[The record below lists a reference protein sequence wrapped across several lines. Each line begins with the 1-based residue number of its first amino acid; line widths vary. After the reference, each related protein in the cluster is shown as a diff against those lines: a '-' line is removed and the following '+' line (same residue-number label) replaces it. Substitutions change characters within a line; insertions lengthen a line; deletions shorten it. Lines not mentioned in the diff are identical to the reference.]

1 MPIEELAPNLIIEH
15 LEERLK
21 KMEVLHTK
29 LRNKNSKNP
38 QGHLRIH
45 RKGKYLEY
53 YHVTQAGDTCG
64 NYISTK
70 EKDLIQQLAQK
81 DHDIK
86 ILNALENEIAASRQ
100 YLNKIRSKGIS
111 SFYKKM
117 SPERRKLITPLT
129 FSDELYAETWQKTS
143 WKGRQFSKD
152 APEFYTSRGER
163 VRSKSELLIANAL
176 FQNNVPYRYEFPLSL
191 TRNSGSRITIY
202 PDFLC
207 LNKRTRSEFYWE
219 HFGLIDSPDYSNNVA
234 AKLRLYTENKILAG
248 KNLIITMETQS
259 EPLSTLTLNSL
270 IEAYL
275 L

>member
-1 MPIEELAPNLIIEH
+1 MPTEELAPNLIIEV

-21 KMEVLHTK
+21 KMEVLYAK
-29 LRNKNSKNP
+29 LRNKNNQNP

-53 YHVTQAGDTCG
+53 YQVTQAGDTCG

-70 EKDLIQQLAQK
+70 EKLLIRQLAQK
-81 DHDIK
+81 DHDLK
-86 ILNALENEIAASRQ
+86 ILSALEKEIVASRQ
-100 YLNKIRSKGIS
+100 YLNKISSQGIS

-129 FSDELYAETWQKTS
+129 FSDELYAEAWQKIS
-143 WKGRQFSKD
+143 WKGRQFSED
-152 APEFYTSRGER
+152 APDFYTSRGER

-176 FQNNVPYRYEFPLSL
+176 FQNNIPYRYEFPLSL
-191 TRNSGSRITIY
+191 SRNSGNRITIY

-219 HFGLIDSPDYSNNVA
+219 HFGLIDSPDYSNNAA
-234 AKLRLYTENKILAG
+234 AKLRLYTENKIFPG
-248 KNLIITMETQS
+248 KNLILTMETQS
-259 EPLSTLTLNSL
+259 EPFSTLTLKSL